1 TMATYVLVH
10 GAYQG
15 GWIWKRVVERL
26 RAAGHQ
32 VHAPTLDGCAERHHL
47 VRPGITVATHAQE
60 IAQLLFYEDL
70 ARVVLVGTSSGG
82 MVICKAAELARDRI
96 ARLVFVDA
104 LALMPGERV
113 GDIVKRVSANETT
126 AITTGPARTDAEKRL
141 FADLDPDLRAWA
153 LARYTPHPVAALEA
167 PVALGSFW
175 SQAWPTTVIRCRR
188 ATNPPEAHQRVR
200 RAAQLHQRREPP
212 RHRADGAGRLSPR
225 ELLRA
230 LARSQH
236 PPARGKGHHHARGA
250 GAPDGPAGPRHG
262 PGAAAFGSKADRSH
276 AAGHEGADAV
286 SSARTGAALRGRRSS
301 PHASRRAGGAHAPA
315 ALRARQGW
323 RRPPRARDL
332 HLPGHQRPWTGRA
345 GARALQH
352 PLRRRPAVGRLGGA
366 PSPGPHRSLGTLS
379 RAGFSR
385 KEHVMSGTHD
395 HGHDHD

>member
-1 TMATYVLVH
+1 MATYVLVH

-15 GWIWKRVVERL
+15 GWIWKPVVERL

-141 FADLDPDLRAWA
+141 FADLDP
-153 LARYTPHPVAALEA
+153 
-167 PVALGSFW
+167 GSFW

-188 ATNPPEAHQRVR
+188 ATNPPEAHQRR
-200 RAAQLHQRREPP
+200 TAERLK
-212 RHRADGAGRLSPR
+212 GAWHELDTGHYPMLSQPEELTRL
-225 ELLRA
+225 LV
-230 LARSQH
+230 
-236 PPARGKGHHHARGA
+236 
-250 GAPDGPAGPRHG
+250 GP
-262 PGAAAFGSKADRSH
+262 
-276 AAGHEGADAV
+276 V
-286 SSARTGAALRGRRSS
+286 S
-301 PHASRRAGGAHAPA
+301 
-315 ALRARQGW
+315 
-323 RRPPRARDL
+323 
-332 HLPGHQRPWTGRA
+332 
-345 GARALQH
+345 
-352 PLRRRPAVGRLGGA
+352 
-366 PSPGPHRSLGTLS
+366 
-379 RAGFSR
+379 
-385 KEHVMSGTHD
+385 
-395 HGHDHD
+395 